1 MIGQEA
7 GRLSAS
13 RQRAAVMLHTDTAFV
28 QMAAGVTGNG
38 VFQIGAARRVL
49 AAMKENGRG
58 DARTQEFERRWLA
71 FAAGMLTSHSLLD
84 RADFLIRDALTIYPR
99 DARLYVAR
107 GVLMETRLALT
118 PLDPKFRTQP
128 GRDRAAQAAAA
139 DYRHAIELDP
149 MLSMAYLRLGWLHVS
164 TRDSRG
170 RDSVERALAVA
181 SDPIDRYLAHLFLG
195 GIAEREQH
203 FEIAEREYDTA
214 RGVCPACQTPYIAL
228 TRVETVLGQQARAQ
242 ALAVAFA
249 GLVDKT
255 DDPWWD
261 FHLGGFDQAA
271 VAWLRGEA
279 RSQ

>member
-1 MIGQEA
+1 
-7 GRLSAS
+7 
-13 RQRAAVMLHTDTAFV
+13 
-28 QMAAGVTGNG
+28 
-38 VFQIGAARRVL
+38 
-49 AAMKENGRG
+49 
-58 DARTQEFERRWLA
+58 
-71 FAAGMLTSHSLLD
+71 MLT
-84 RADFLIRDALTIYPR
+84 
-99 DARLYVAR
+99 
-107 GVLMETRLALT
+107 
-118 PLDPKFRTQP
+118 
-128 GRDRAAQAAAA
+128 
-139 DYRHAIELDP
+139 
-149 MLSMAYLRLGWLHVS
+149 MAYLRLGWLHVS